1 MLMHE
6 LKKSD
11 TKKKKALRRGR
22 GNSSWRGNY
31 STRGLK
37 GQKARSGWSQQPG
50 FEWGQ
55 TPLHM
60 RLPKMRG
67 FKRYF
72 KLVDNYSIINLA
84 SLEHND
90 GVKAGD
96 VVTVDYLA
104 NLGFCSKGDAVK
116 ILGEGE
122 LSKKLTFNGIAKFSK
137 SAKEKVEKAG
147 WTIEE

>member
-1 MLMHE
+1 MHE
-6 LKKSD
+6 LKKSG

-22 GNSSWRGNY
+22 GNSSGRGNY

-37 GQKARSGWSQQPG
+37 WQKARSGWSQQPG
-50 FEWGQ
+50 FEGGQ

-72 KLVDNYSIINLA
+72 KLLDTYSIINLA
-84 SLEHND
+84 SLEHN
-90 GVKAGD
+90 GKISAWD
-96 VVTVDYLA
+96 VISVESLA
-104 NLGFCSKGDAVK
+104 ALGFCSKDANVK
-116 ILGEGE
+116 ILGQGD
-122 LSKKLTFNGIAKFSK
+122 LTKKLIFKGIAKFSK
-137 SAKEKVEKAG
+137 SAKEKIEKSG